1 MVLHGL
7 SPDRFYLFDGWQ
19 IDGGTHGGFQALS
32 KITQDQPS
40 LYLIDAQPGIDPL
53 LIGTGHSKR
62 VGTVT
67 NQFGV
72 HELDQI
78 MSAPIAWTWK
88 NSYGNRVFTTS
99 LGHTKDFTNQNALRV
114 IVNVVF
120 WSAGRPIPSAE
131 IVLNTFSMSA
141 K

>member
-1 MVLHGL
+1 M
-7 SPDRFYLFDGWQ
+7 
-19 IDGGTHGGFQALS
+19 
-32 KITQDQPS
+32 
-40 LYLIDAQPGIDPL
+40 
-53 LIGTGHSKR
+53 IGTGHSKR
-62 VGTVT
+62 VGTVI

-72 HELDQI
+72 HELEQT

-114 IVNVVF
+114 IVNGVC
-120 WSAGRPIPSAE
+120 WSAGRPVPSAARA
-131 IVLNTFSMSA
+131 LNTFSMSA

>member
-1 MVLHGL
+1 MKHAAHASRHPILHGV
-7 SPDRFYLFDGWQ
+7 DIDGWESQ
-19 IDGGTHGGFQALS
+19 GT
-32 KITQDQPS
+32 
-40 LYLIDAQPGIDPL
+40 LYLVDAQPGIEPL

-72 HELDQI
+72 HELGQT
-78 MSAPIAWTWK
+78 MSAPIAWAWK

-99 LGHTKDFTNQNALRV
+99 LGHAKDFANQNALRV
-114 IVNVVF
+114 IVNGVF
-120 WSAGRPIPSAE
+120 WSAGRSVPPVE
-131 IVLNTFSMSA
+131 TVLNTFSMSA